1 MPAFCSI
8 VPVDTVQ
15 SIPMLSR
22 LAAPS
27 ISQFVVRRWLVLGYL
42 ALLTGL
48 FWLANSSL
56 YTKVFYGL
64 IAFPAL
70 LALVHN
76 PRRLSDLL
84 REPMLLAF
92 LALSAW
98 LLLSL
103 TWSGTEDDPGGLA
116 KRPLYVF
123 MLFASCTL
131 IALED
136 RELLLKAL
144 KTGAALA
151 TLAALVNLAIYFMEP
166 PLNRRMIGVGAL
178 RNPLLTSHVFG
189 MFCAYWI
196 AVWLTRDVR
205 RDWIPILCCVPLLM
219 ALMATGSRTPLLALA
234 LMSVWMLIMTPR
246 RAAYLLAIGVVLMAA
261 SFFAFPEL
269 LLQRGVSYR
278 PQLWNDALGQALQQL
293 WFGYGYDSRFTF
305 HAKGLFGS
313 MSDPH
318 NVELAVLLELGLVG
332 LLFWLTMYGF
342 GIWRCFSQRKVNGF
356 KIASALLIYGI
367 GAGLTEGSSFLSR
380 PNESWFLIWIPL
392 SLVAALSISQRALD
406 KQ

>member
-1 MPAFCSI
+1 MPAFCS
-8 VPVDTVQ
+8 VLPVQTVQ

-64 IAFPAL
+64 MAFPAL
-70 LALVHN
+70 LALVYN
-76 PRRLSDLL
+76 PRRLGDLV

-144 KTGAALA
+144 KAGAALA
-151 TLAALVNLAIYFMEP
+151 TVAALVSLAFYLMKP
-166 PLNRRMIGVGAL
+166 PPGWRLIGIGAL

-196 AVWLTRDVR
+196 AVWLTRDIQ
-205 RDWIPILCCVPLLM
+205 RDWIPILLCVPLLI

-234 LMSVWMLIMTPR
+234 LVSVWMLIMTPR
-246 RAAYLLAIGVVLMAA
+246 RAVYLMAAGVVLMAA

-269 LLQRGVSYR
+269 LLKRGVSFR
-278 PQLWNDALGQALQQL
+278 PQLWSDAFSQAMQHP
-293 WFGYGYDSRFTF
+293 WFGHGFDSRFTF
-305 HAKGLFGS
+305 HAKGLGIS

-332 LLFWLTMYGF
+332 LLLWLMMYGF
-342 GIWRCFSQRKVNGF
+342 GIWRCFSQRQHKGF
-356 KIASALLIYGI
+356 TVASAMLVYGI

-392 SLVAALSISQRALD
+392 ALVAALSISQRALD
-406 KQ
+406 KR

>member
-1 MPAFCSI
+1 M
-8 VPVDTVQ
+8 
-15 SIPMLSR
+15 
-22 LAAPS
+22 
-27 ISQFVVRRWLVLGYL
+27 LGYL
-42 ALLTGL
+42 ALLTGM

-64 IAFPAL
+64 VAFPAL
-70 LALVHN
+70 LALVHK
-76 PRRLSDLL
+76 PRRLSDLI

-144 KTGAALA
+144 KAGAALA
-151 TLAALVNLAIYFMEP
+151 ALAALVNLVIYFMEP
-166 PLNRRMIGVGAL
+166 PLDWRLIGVGAL

-205 RDWIPILCCVPLLM
+205 RDWVAILCAVPLLA

-246 RAAYLLAIGVVLMAA
+246 RAAYLVAIGVVLIAA

-269 LLQRGVSYR
+269 LLQRGLSFR
-278 PQLWNDALGQALQQL
+278 PQIWGDALGQALQHL
-293 WFGYGYDSRFTF
+293 WLGYGYGSSFTF
-305 HAKGLFGS
+305 HAEGLGMS

-332 LLFWLTMYGF
+332 LLFWLMMYGF
-342 GIWRCFSQRKVNGF
+342 GIWRCFSQRKHKGF
-356 KIASALLIYGI
+356 KVASALLVYGI
-367 GAGLTEGSSFLSR
+367 GAGLTEGSSFLPR